1 MSIIVR
7 RNMPVFCKGLSNIDH
22 RHQNGRGEKKML
34 RMMVF
39 VIIAAMVA
47 TVSAALSA
55 VTTRTKG
62 MTRSK
67 K

>member
-1 MSIIVR
+1 
-7 RNMPVFCKGLSNIDH
+7 
-22 RHQNGRGEKKML
+22 ML

-55 VTTRTKG
+55 LTTRAKG